1 MTDHASK
8 TQHYTFVNA
17 AKMASK
23 AFQGKPVTLMGKV
36 DKVASSSEFTLRST
50 DGKFYHFAI
59 PPRSFVREISI
70 ELSFCGLV
78 LTKSV

>member
-1 MTDHASK
+1 MSTLSEKMTDHASK

-50 DGKFYHFAI
+50 DGKFTTIQY
-59 PPRSFVREISI
+59 R
-70 ELSFCGLV
+70 LV
-78 LTKSV
+78 LLCGKSPY